1 MSRLRALAIS
11 AGFLCVLAIAGC
23 GINPQPEPPS
33 AETNSAGGAGGAGG
47 GAGSGGLYGAG
58 GHQAA
63 NPDGSPDV
71 PPGTDDDGGGAGKR
85 SGEFSNED
93 PSSNTDHNGS
103 FGNFDDAGADAGDA
117 GDDRAVADEQDDSG
131 REQPPV
137 PDAGLGSVM
146 Q

>member
-1 MSRLRALAIS
+1 LRALASS
-11 AGFLCVLAIAGC
+11 AAFFCLLAIAGC

-33 AETNSAGGAGGAGG
+33 AEETNSAGGAGG
-47 GAGSGGLYGAG
+47 GAGSGGAYGAG

-63 NPDGSPDV
+63 NPDASPDV

-85 SGEFSNED
+85 SGEYSNED
-93 PSSNTDHNGS
+93 PSSNTDHSGAFQNLG
-103 FGNFDDAGADAGDA
+103 DAGTDASDA

-131 REQPPV
+131 REQPPI